1 MKSLIQKLTNPENK
15 ATKARARITKIGA
28 TAFGVGASIELA
40 QPQLIEI
47 VAAINPDFVP
57 YLVAAEYLLL
67 IIGGLTTLYGA
78 KKVSEAEE

>member
-1 MKSLIQKLTNPENK
+1 MKNLLQKLTNPEK
-15 ATKARARITKIGA
+15 TQTKARSRITKIGA

-67 IIGGLTTLYGA
+67 IIGAITTLYGA
-78 KKVSEAEE
+78 KKVSEVVE